1 MPRKLPPLNAVRA
14 FEAAGRYL
22 SFTGAARE
30 LLVTQSAVSRNVS
43 ILEDWLGA
51 KLFFR
56 RQRGI
61 ELTARGEIYFRSL
74 STALDQIDNAT
85 RRVRDDA
92 DETLLRLKLPPT
104 FAIRWLVPRLSAFK
118 ALHPQIEVQI
128 TTSHAPGDFER
139 EDVDVF
145 VHSEVGAPPSEG
157 YRRLF
162 GEVLMPVC
170 SPRLLKASGALRRT
184 EDLARFTL
192 LSSSNRP
199 RDWPLWLAAAG
210 APTLE
215 SGGAITFDN
224 AALAYQAAIDALGV
238 VIAQRALIED
248 ELKAGRLV
256 APLPLTVPTQG
267 AYYLAFHP
275 HRPKAPRVAAFE
287 AWLVA
292 EALRSEIGQ
301 SG

>member
-43 ILEDWLGA
+43 ILEDLLGA

-61 ELTARGEIYFRSL
+61 ELTARGEAYFRTL

-104 FAIRWLVPRLSAFK
+104 FAIRWLVPRLHAFK
-118 ALHPQIEVQI
+118 ALHPQIEVQV
-128 TTSHAPGDFER
+128 TTSHNPGDFER

-145 VHSEVGAPPSEG
+145 VHSEFGAPPGDG

-162 GEVLMPVC
+162 GEVLTPVC
-170 SPRLLKASGALRRT
+170 SPRLLAGAAPLEQA
-184 EDLARFTL
+184 EDLARHTL

-210 APTLE
+210 LPTLE
-215 SGGAITFDN
+215 SASAITFDN

-248 ELKAGRLV
+248 DLKAGRLI
-256 APLPLTVPTQG
+256 APLALHVATQG

-292 EALRSEIGQ
+292 EAAKSEAPA
-301 SG
+301 